1 MPARILPTFTRAEV
15 EAHNTEGSCYVT
27 IGDKV
32 YDITDFVQDHPGGP
46 EFVLEYA
53 GKDVEEILKDEVSHT
68 HSDSAYEILD
78 ESLVGFVVN
87 EKSVNGSATK
97 TNGVATGSETK
108 DGKAEWVHPR
118 TGMSREEDLSKDT
131 DYNSDY
137 KTHKFLDLSRPLF
150 PQIWF
155 GGFDKDFYLDQV
167 HRPRH
172 YKGGA
177 SAPLFGNFLEPLSKT
192 PWWVIPTIWLPPV
205 IYGTI
210 LSREGLNS
218 PLDVAMHFIGGFFL
232 WSLLEYVLHRFLF
245 HLDEEEGE
253 DWAKELEDDV
263 RQEAESK
270 YGRVVHISVDPNSK
284 GDIYLKFD
292 KVQGGENAIKGLN
305 GRYFGG
311 RMIDASP
318 VVDAV
323 YSTFG
328 VFLFAGGLTV
338 FLLPFTLARSAP
350 NGWSTDYIIA
360 MIVVGFVTLVGF
372 ALYQVYLAPVPF
384 LKHKF
389 LTDRTVLGAC
399 LIDFTYQMSYS
410 SWNSYFTSFLQV
422 VNNVTVAEAGYVNS
436 TFQVVSGVLLFIV
449 GYLIRRKGRF
459 RWLFFVAVPF
469 YVLGLGLMI
478 HFRRPNGEIGY
489 IVMCQIFTSIGG
501 AIFILGMQIAVL
513 AAVDHQHVAAALAML
528 FVSGGMGGAVGSTIS
543 GAIWTN
549 TFLPALRRYLPEGV
563 DALVVYGDIVAQLSY
578 PVGSPER
585 LAIQQAYGYA
595 QTRMLAAD
603 GHCGNFVVG
612 YPGISATLAQL
623 SSARDVTARVPLV
636 ICPMD
641 QQGCKEEMDAIEQA
655 AKDASHVDPNNPM
668 LPARSI
674 ILANDREALHTL
686 GLCIVGGQKKPL
698 IDPQT
703 LRRKMG
709 LRSRSFASHTPAVRL
724 VGYEEMPV
732 ERHAKLYAWG
742 EERKFVA
749 CEPGH

>member
-1 MPARILPTFTRAEV
+1 MAILDNLKNAVGRKTGGDAEAAAPAADLEIQAAPATAGADGGAIYDDEKNAIPDELVPSKDAQLGVQKIQAVTLTWTKGYLAACLILIWLLFLTNGFRLSILWGLTPYVTSDFQSHSLLTVIGIVSSAITAAVYIPMAKMLDVWGRAE
-15 EAHNTEGSCYVT
+15 GFLLM
-27 IGDKV
+27 IGFA
-32 YDITDFVQDHPGGP
+32 TLGL
-46 EFVLEYA
+46 VLMA
-53 GKDVEEILKDEVSHT
+53 VSENLAT
-68 HSDSAYEILD
+68 FCAAQVFYS
-78 ESLVGFVVN
+78 VGF
-87 EKSVNGSATK
+87 
-97 TNGVATGSETK
+97 
-108 DGKAEWVHPR
+108 
-118 TGMSREEDLSKDT
+118 
-131 DYNSDY
+131 
-137 KTHKFLDLSRPLF
+137 
-150 PQIWF
+150 
-155 GGFDKDFYLDQV
+155 
-167 HRPRH
+167 
-172 YKGGA
+172 GGA
-177 SAPLFGNFLEPLSKT
+177 IYTVCVLAADATNLRNRGLAFAFTSSPYMITAFAGSKAAEGFNGFNWRWGFGCMAIIVPIVTFPLFGVLKLNLRKAEKQGLINTREKSGRT
-192 PWWVIPTIWLPPV
+192 IPQTIV
-205 IYGTI
+205 YG
-210 LSREGLNS
+210 L
-218 PLDVAMHFIGGFFL
+218 
-232 WSLLEYVLHRFLF
+232 
-245 HLDEEEGE
+245 
-253 DWAKELEDDV
+253 KE
-263 RQEAESK
+263 
-270 YGRVVHISVDPNSK
+270 
-284 GDIYLKFD
+284 FD
-292 KVQGGENAIKGLN
+292 A
-305 GRYFGG
+305 
-311 RMIDASP
+311 
-318 VVDAV
+318 
-323 YSTFG
+323 FG

-449 GYLIRRKGRF
+449 GYLIRRTGRF

-595 QTRMLAAD
+595 QTRMLAAGTGIAGVLIVWICMLKD
-603 GHCGNFVVG
+603 LNVGEMKQTKGVV
-612 YPGISATLAQL
+612 
-623 SSARDVTARVPLV
+623 
-636 ICPMD
+636 
-641 QQGCKEEMDAIEQA
+641 
-655 AKDASHVDPNNPM
+655 
-668 LPARSI
+668 
-674 ILANDREALHTL
+674 
-686 GLCIVGGQKKPL
+686 
-698 IDPQT
+698 
-703 LRRKMG
+703 
-709 LRSRSFASHTPAVRL
+709 F
-724 VGYEEMPV
+724 
-732 ERHAKLYAWG
+732 
-742 EERKFVA
+742 
-749 CEPGH
+749 